1 MPRKSQL
8 ASVAEE
14 QAAPGGTAAVDRA
27 LSLLAA
33 FRTGEESLGLQ
44 DLAERTR
51 QHKSTVLRLLA
62 SLQHAQLVLR
72 LEDARYRLGPGVAR
86 LHAVYA
92 SSFSMEQVV
101 VRELRRLVKS
111 TGESAAFHV
120 RQGNSR
126 LCLYRVDSSHPVRDH
141 IRAGDLLPLHRGAGG
156 HVLLAHA
163 GKTGALYDEIRREG
177 VAVLAGDRVPQL
189 AGISAPC
196 FGAGHRL
203 VGAVTLTMPTE
214 RLDAAYRHAVVA
226 AARAI
231 STGLGGEPDSADRG
245 SAGRSNDS
253 VDESVDD
260 GVDDGGVA
268 RRRPSGRGKPQQGF
282 AARKRR
288 RTREEQPG
296 HKA

>member
-1 MPRKSQL
+1 MPRKSQV
-8 ASVAEE
+8 ASLAEE
-14 QAAPGGTAAVDRA
+14 KAAPGGTAAVDRA

-33 FRTGEESLGLQ
+33 FRRGEESLGLQ

-92 SSFSMEQVV
+92 ASFSLDQVV
-101 VRELRRLVKS
+101 VPELRKLMRQ

-120 RQGNSR
+120 RQGNER
-126 LCLYRVDSSHPVRDH
+126 LCLYRVDSPNPVRDH
-141 IRAGDLLPLHRGAGG
+141 IRAGDLLPLDRGAGG
-156 HVLLAHA
+156 HVLLAFA
-163 GKTGALYDEIRREG
+163 GKRGALYDEIRRDG

-196 FGAGHRL
+196 FDADARL

-214 RLDAAYRHAVVA
+214 RLDPEHRHDVVEV
-226 AARAI
+226 AREI
-231 STGLGGEPDSADRG
+231 SLGLGACAAEPSPAGAAGPRVGTGAPSVRQRRQG
-245 SAGRSNDS
+245 SAERNQ
-253 VDESVDD
+253 
-260 GVDDGGVA
+260 
-268 RRRPSGRGKPQQGF
+268 RRPGDK
-282 AARKRR
+282 
-288 RTREEQPG
+288 QPG
-296 HKA
+296 QQA

>member
-1 MPRKSQL
+1 M
-8 ASVAEE
+8 ASLAEE
-14 QAAPGGTAAVDRA
+14 KAAPGGTAAVDRA

-72 LEDARYRLGPGVAR
+72 LEDARYRLGPGIAR

-92 SSFSMEQVV
+92 ASFSLDRLVV
-101 VRELRRLVKS
+101 PELRKLTMS

-120 RQGNSR
+120 RQGDAR
-126 LCLYRVDSSHPVRDH
+126 LCLYRVDSSNPVRDH
-141 IRAGDLLPLHRGAGG
+141 IRAGDLLPLGRGAGG
-156 HVLLAHA
+156 HVLLAFA
-163 GKTGALYDEIRREG
+163 GKQGALYDDIRRDG
-177 VAVLAGDRVPQL
+177 VAVMAGDRVPQL

-196 FGAGHRL
+196 FDARRQL

-214 RLDAAYRHAVVA
+214 RLDPEYRHEVIA

-231 STGLGGEPDSADRG
+231 SRGLGLAPEAGNPRMDDGMNGSRG
-245 SAGRSNDS
+245 AARRKLPERQRQQDPAGRDQ
-253 VDESVDD
+253 
-260 GVDDGGVA
+260 
-268 RRRPSGRGKPQQGF
+268 RRPRHK
-282 AARKRR
+282 
-288 RTREEQPG
+288 QPG
-296 HKA
+296 QKA

>member
-1 MPRKSQL
+1 
-8 ASVAEE
+8 
-14 QAAPGGTAAVDRA
+14 
-27 LSLLAA
+27 
-33 FRTGEESLGLQ
+33 EESLGLQ

-101 VRELRRLVKS
+101 VPELRRLMKS

-141 IRAGDLLPLHRGAGG
+141 IRAGDLLPLDRGAGG

-196 FGAGHRL
+196 FGAGRRL

-214 RLDAAYRHAVVA
+214 RLDATYRHAVVA

-231 STGLGGEPDSADRG
+231 SLGLGGEPDATGTGPGGLADAGAVGG
-245 SAGRSNDS
+245 SENGA
-253 VDESVDD
+253 
-260 GVDDGGVA
+260 DGGGAV
-268 RRRPSGRGKPQQGF
+268 RRPRSGRARPQ
-282 AARKRR
+282 
-288 RTREEQPG
+288 
-296 HKA
+296 